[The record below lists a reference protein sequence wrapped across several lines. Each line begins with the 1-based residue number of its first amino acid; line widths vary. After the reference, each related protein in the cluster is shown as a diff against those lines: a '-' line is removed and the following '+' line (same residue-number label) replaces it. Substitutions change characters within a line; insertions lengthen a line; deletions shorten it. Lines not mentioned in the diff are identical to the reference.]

1 MSCQLQQQQGCYPI
15 VVMCTDI
22 VVLRFAHL
30 HFVLQDFGH
39 GSDTLSVPIHCDRI
53 YIFGKQVVIF
63 LLFEVTLNVFF
74 FDDCDNFSISGCVVA
89 SGAVSAGYIFLNGKL
104 RYFPGAIGITSWP
117 QYIYELNSTESVPY
131 ESGDSKV
138 GRNTY
143 GCAIAKSVPVKQD
156 E

>member
-1 MSCQLQQQQGCYPI
+1 MYLLSCQLQQQQGCYPI

-63 LLFEVTLNVFF
+63 LLFEVTLIVHQVV
-74 FDDCDNFSISGCVVA
+74 GCVQIL
-89 SGAVSAGYIFLNGKL
+89 GLQIFAGIFLCQL
-104 RYFPGAIGITSWP
+104 
-117 QYIYELNSTESVPY
+117 YISMSICQLFGFCSAY
-131 ESGDSKV
+131 
-138 GRNTY
+138 
-143 GCAIAKSVPVKQD
+143 PVRRI
-156 E
+156 